1 MTPGE
6 PAWKPQV
13 NRTLPYEGA
22 FSQRPAVKATLRA
35 LNIVGGTFAA
45 FAAFVVVGLYA
56 GLQNCEGEETH
67 GLCVDHAGLVP
78 ILEWPIFVLSVLA
91 PFAGGIASFVT
102 RRPRWLGLGVAV
114 AFVMFGLMGVVSEGQ
129 TAFDWN

>member
-114 AFVMFGLMGVVSEGQ
+114 AFVMLGLMGVVSEGQ